1 MLWSGLPRQIRR
13 ALSCAAIWAGGGHGD
28 AGSDDLT
35 GIKRV
40 VGDIRGGTD
49 MIGGLA
55 TASASQS
62 RPMRSD
68 ASIPIRTIASL
79 LRAHQVAEH

>member
-1 MLWSGLPRQIRR
+1 MLWSGLPTPAMYKRTKLLPVYVRY
-13 ALSCAAIWAGGGHGD
+13 

-55 TASASQS
+55 TASASQA